1 MPLRSVIC
9 TALAV
14 GAVGLGA
21 PAAANAAFTAVASPN
36 AFTGNNDLNGVGASS
51 ASDAWAVGTL
61 GGAFEDSAIGTLTE
75 HFNGTAWTVVPS
87 PDRVHIDDELNA
99 VADLSPT
106 NAWAVGLVKGAGT
119 KTGSPLIVHWDGL
132 SWQTGTAP
140 AGVSGVLRAISAD
153 SASDIWAVGDDGRG
167 HAIAFRFGGTSW
179 STTTLPAAG
188 VDKLAGVKAFAPN
201 DVWAVGTQITTAA
214 PQTRTLIMHW
224 NGSAWSIVPSAN
236 PNPTTDSLRAVDGT
250 SSHDLWAVGQQA
262 PSETI
267 TGARPGART
276 LTEHFDGSRWI
287 AVASPST
294 GDDDS
299 LNGVAAVS
307 PTAVSTVGS
316 VDDRTGAIPVSRT
329 LAEQFTGT
337 SWSIVPSVN
346 IGSTDN
352 LLMGAA
358 RIPGTSAVWA
368 VGFHLT
374 AVGPDQTLIERGS

>member
-9 TALAV
+9 SALAV
-14 GAVGLGA
+14 GAIGLAA
-21 PAAANAAFTAVASPN
+21 PAAANAAFTVVPSPN

-61 GGAFEDSAIGTLTE
+61 AGAFEDSAIGTLTE

-87 PDRVHIDDELNA
+87 PDRIHIDDELNA

-119 KTGSPLIVHWDGL
+119 KTGSPLIVQWDGL
-132 SWQTGTAP
+132 SWQTVAAP

-179 STTTLPAAG
+179 STTPLPAAG
-188 VDKLAGVKAFAPN
+188 VDKLAGVKAFGPN

-224 NGSAWSIVPSAN
+224 DGSAWSIVPSAN
-236 PNPTTDSLRAVDGT
+236 PNPNTDSLRAIDGT

-262 PSETI
+262 TSETI
-267 TGARPGART
+267 TGAGPGSRT
-276 LTEHFDGSRWI
+276 LTEHFNDTRWT

-307 PTAVSTVGS
+307 PTAISTVGS
-316 VDDRTGAIPVSRT
+316 FEDRTGSIPVDRT

-346 IGSTDN
+346 VGTTDN
-352 LLMGAA
+352 LLTGAA
-358 RIPGTSAVWA
+358 RIPGTTGVWA

-374 AVGPDQTLIERGS
+374 ATGPDQTVIERGS